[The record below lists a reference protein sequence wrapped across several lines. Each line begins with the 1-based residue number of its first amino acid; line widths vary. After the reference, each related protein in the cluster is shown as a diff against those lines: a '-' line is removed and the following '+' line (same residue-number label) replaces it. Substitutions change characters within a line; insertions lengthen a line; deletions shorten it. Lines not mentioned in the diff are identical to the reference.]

1 MSPLTSLNRF
11 QNRWHPDHSQAG
23 LPASSLGLPRVGGPI
38 EEETHSM
45 NAYPLKPAVCY
56 LAPGT
61 PATETLFGTLIPIGP
76 DPVPVWSTLTSIRA
90 GLVVCETPIGW
101 LHVPTG
107 QGFLLAPFNRVQII
121 Q

>member
-1 MSPLTSLNRF
+1 MVCRLQRAESVLQS
-11 QNRWHPDHSQAG
+11 DGVVG
-23 LPASSLGLPRVGGPI
+23 LFGRSKKQ
-38 EEETHSM
+38 THSM

-76 DPVPVWSTLTSIRA
+76 DPVPVWSTSTSIRA

-107 QGFLLAPFNRVQII
+107 QGFLLAIR
-121 Q
+121 

>member
-1 MSPLTSLNRF
+1 MNRLWLWF
-11 QNRWHPDHSQAG
+11 VGYSVQKVFY
-23 LPASSLGLPRVGGPI
+23 RVM
-38 EEETHSM
+38 ELWDCLDAARNKTHSM

-76 DPVPVWSTLTSIRA
+76 DPVPVWSTSTSIRA

-107 QGFLLAPFNRVQII
+107 QGFLLAIR
-121 Q
+121 